1 MSCVDSECFQPPEAL
16 TLDPEGSL
24 WFGTGV
30 EYTDGGGGTHIA
42 VLNGTPGYVG
52 KFAPAP

>member
-1 MSCVDSECFQPPEAL
+1 MSCVDTACFQPPEAL
-16 TLDPEGSL
+16 ALGPEGSL